1 MRVLITRTRDD
12 AAATAKALESLGH
25 EAVIAPLRER
35 VVLDNPLPEGP
46 FDAIIATSRHA
57 FCGSAFSGLSVSGP
71 AAALTAL
78 PCFCVGLK
86 TAQAARDAGFIHA
99 QALGG
104 DGATLALALLSH
116 VKPDQRLLYL
126 AGKPRHCALEKA
138 LEAGGLHPVLSE
150 RYAMKR
156 IMALPEIARAALASA
171 SIGAVL
177 HYSRESART
186 FLELSDSAG
195 LGAAA
200 LAPLQ
205 LCLSDAVASV
215 FQEKEKGVKLRIA
228 SAPHEAALLAAL
240 KP

>member
-12 AAATAKALESLGH
+12 AAATARALEALGH
-25 EAVIAPLRER
+25 KAVVAPLRER
-35 VVLDNPLPEGP
+35 IALDNPLPEGP

-57 FCGSAFSGLSVSGP
+57 FFGSEFSGFSWP
-71 AAALTAL
+71 AALTAL

-86 TAQAARDAGFIHA
+86 TAQAARDAGFVHA

-104 DGATLALALLSH
+104 DGAALALALLSRI
-116 VKPDQRLLYL
+116 KPGQRLLYL
-126 AGKPRHCALEKA
+126 AGKPRHPALEQA
-138 LEAGGLHPVLSE
+138 LEAGGLHPVVSE
-150 RYAMKR
+150 RYAMQRVKT
-156 IMALPEIARAALASA
+156 LPEIARAALTSA

-177 HYSRESART
+177 HYSRESAGT
-186 FLELSDSAG
+186 YLELSASAG

-215 FQEKEKGVKLRIA
+215 FEAKMPGVTLRIA